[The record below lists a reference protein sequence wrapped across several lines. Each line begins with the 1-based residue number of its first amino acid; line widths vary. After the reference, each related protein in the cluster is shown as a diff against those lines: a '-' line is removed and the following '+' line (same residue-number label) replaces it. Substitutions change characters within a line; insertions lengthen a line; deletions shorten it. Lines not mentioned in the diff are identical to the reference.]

1 MYFNPRKRKYLFLL
15 NWHQALLRGSYIHH
29 NATQLNNVQ
38 HNNNLNATLS
48 LMPITIMAE
57 CCYAECHFCSVSF
70 MPSVTNKPFIL
81 SVIMLSVVMLSVS
94 YDECLK

>member
-38 HNNNLNATLS
+38 HNNNLNATLII
-48 LMPITIMAE
+48 MPLNIMAE
-57 CCYAECHFCSVSF
+57 CYNAECYYAEF
-70 MPSVTNKPFIL
+70 KPFMLSEYAEMSSML
-81 SVIMLSVVMLSVS
+81 SVI
-94 YDECLK
+94 YAEYLK